1 MIGVWILWHG
11 RLWQPYLA
19 IPMASPMWLMAA
31 MLDMSADLPKAVS
44 LEKVSRLAQD
54 DCPDHKNNVFLTA
67 VLYALPLYLFGT
79 VWWFRFFIQP

>member
-54 DCPDHKNNVFLTA
+54 DCPDHKNVFLTA

>member
-31 MLDMSADLPKAVS
+31 M
-44 LEKVSRLAQD
+44 AQD
-54 DCPDHKNNVFLTA
+54 DGPDHKNNIFLTA
-67 VLYALPLYLFGT
+67 VLYALPL
-79 VWWFRFFIQP
+79 